1 MKRLSAM
8 HWTKRNSDESMDDR
22 MSFIDKIPQN
32 RFDKDKKC
40 YCITFCLAVWFAII
54 YLIIVSSSIKSNG
67 DRYHRFSLNL
77 ADVESIFIE
86 SDSELP
92 RAHNENCSFWD
103 CFNVYR
109 CGEKLSIYVYPL
121 IDYVGANENADEAN
135 TANVK
140 EFMSTLSVLSR
151 EFYEILKII
160 IESRYYTSD
169 PKAACI
175 LVPSI
180 DTLNLNRLSSSFV
193 AKALARLP

>member
-1 MKRLSAM
+1 
-8 HWTKRNSDESMDDR
+8 
-22 MSFIDKIPQN
+22 MSFIETIPQSVTN
-32 RFDKDKKC
+32 RYEKDKKF
-40 YCITFCLAVWFAII
+40 YCITVCLAVWFAII
-54 YLIIVSSSIKSNG
+54 YIIIVSSSIRSSSE
-67 DRYHRFSLNL
+67 RYQRFSLNL

-92 RAHNENCSFWD
+92 RAHNGNCSFWD

-121 IDYVGANENADEAN
+121 IDYVGVNEDHDNENKAN
-135 TANVK
+135 AK
-140 EFMSTLSVLSR
+140 EYTSTLSVLSR

-160 IESRYYTSD
+160 IESPYYTSD

-180 DTLNLNRLSSSFV
+180 DTLNLNRISSGLV

>member
-1 MKRLSAM
+1 
-8 HWTKRNSDESMDDR
+8 
-22 MSFIDKIPQN
+22 MSFIDAIPQTVSN
-32 RFDKDKKC
+32 RYEKDKKF
-40 YCITFCLAVWFAII
+40 YCIAICLVVWFAII
-54 YLIIVSSSIKSNG
+54 YMIIVSSSIKSTSE
-67 DRYHRFSLNL
+67 RYQRFSLNL

-92 RAHNENCSFWD
+92 RAHNDNCSFWD

-121 IDYVGANENADEAN
+121 IDYVGINEETDNGNKVN
-135 TANVK
+135 TK
-140 EFMSTLSVLSR
+140 EYTSTLSVLSR
-151 EFYEILKII
+151 EFFEILKII
-160 IESRYYTSD
+160 IESSHYTSD

-180 DTLNLNRLSSSFV
+180 DTLNLNRISSGLV

>member
-1 MKRLSAM
+1 
-8 HWTKRNSDESMDDR
+8 
-22 MSFIDKIPQN
+22 MSFIDTLPQN
-32 RFDKDKKC
+32 VTNRYEKDKKF
-40 YCITFCLAVWFAII
+40 YCITIGLGVWFAII
-54 YLIIVSSSIKSNG
+54 YILIVSSSLKSTSE
-67 DRYHRFSLNL
+67 RYQRFSLNL
-77 ADVESIFIE
+77 ADVESVFIE

-92 RAHNENCSFWD
+92 RAHNDNCSFWD

-121 IDYVGANENADEAN
+121 IDYVGANDNNDKEHTAN
-135 TANVK
+135 TK
-140 EFMSTLSVLSR
+140 EYTSTLAALSK

-160 IESRYYTSD
+160 IESPYYTSD

-180 DTLNLNRLSSSFV
+180 DTLNLNRISTGLV

>member
-1 MKRLSAM
+1 
-8 HWTKRNSDESMDDR
+8 
-22 MSFIDKIPQN
+22 MSFIDTIPLTVN
-32 RFDKDKKC
+32 HRYEKDKKF
-40 YCITFCLAVWFAII
+40 YCITIGLALWFAII
-54 YLIIVSSSIKSNG
+54 YIIIVSSSIKSTSE
-67 DRYHRFSLNL
+67 RYQRFSLNL
-77 ADVESIFIE
+77 ADVESVFIE

-92 RAHNENCSFWD
+92 RAHNGNCSFWD

-121 IDYVGANENADEAN
+121 IDYVGVNENADSGNEA
-135 TANVK
+135 K
-140 EFMSTLSVLSR
+140 EYTSTLSALSR

-160 IESRYYTSD
+160 IESPHYTSD

-180 DTLNLNRLSSSFV
+180 DTLNMNRISSGLV